1 MFMSKSTSFLF
12 MARNSVS
19 GYGRKASRALTALF
33 LLGLPL
39 TLSAQTLTITNTLQL
54 WLKADAGV
62 TADANGAVSAW
73 TDSSGKGNNAA
84 QADPTLAPTVVT
96 NALNNKPVLRFD
108 GVNDHLDVADSDSI
122 SISGHLLVFR
132 CEVRRFRHVSRGLG
146 QDFRKFPRAQRLV
159 HSTQQRH
166 PSCLSR

>member
-1 MFMSKSTSFLF
+1 MDLPVIILNSNCVFDRDSIRFRPIHNLQDDRKSNPCMFMSKSTSFLF

-73 TDSSGKGNNAA
+73 TDSSG
-84 QADPTLAPTVVT
+84 
-96 NALNNKPVLRFD
+96 
-108 GVNDHLDVADSDSI
+108 
-122 SISGHLLVFR
+122 
-132 CEVRRFRHVSRGLG
+132 
-146 QDFRKFPRAQRLV
+146 
-159 HSTQQRH
+159 
-166 PSCLSR
+166 